1 MIEIHTLSVADFKRT
16 MQDNDLYDCNI
27 EQRADLAIISI
38 GNSFDD
44 ELADDI
50 FANGPSSHWFGF
62 PHKNVLNLDFDDIA
76 APEEWK
82 ALSECSQFVLFN
94 EDMAHQ
100 IVKFV
105 ETNRFATI
113 WIVHCSAGVSRSG
126 AISKWLT
133 DWLEYKYGIAANNV
147 DGSYALPNPYVLMI
161 LNRLF
166 RIDHYF

>member
-1 MIEIHTLSVADFKRT
+1 
-16 MQDNDLYDCNI
+16 MQDNNLYDCNI
-27 EQRADLAIISI
+27 EKWTNLAIISI
-38 GNSFDD
+38 SNSFDD

-50 FANGPSSHWFGF
+50 FANGPSSHWFRL
-62 PHKNVLNLDFDDIA
+62 PHKNVLNLNFDDIV

-82 ALSECSQFVLFN
+82 AISECSRFVLFN

-105 ETNRFATI
+105 DTNRFAYI

-126 AISKWLT
+126 AISKWLK
-133 DWLEYKYGIAANNV
+133 DWLEYKYGIVAKNV
-147 DGSYALPNPYVLMI
+147 DGLYALPNPYVLMI

-166 RIDHYF
+166 RRSH